1 MYIVKNNLTNIK
13 CNSTFNGV
21 GEYKSIFKYF
31 NIKKKKKERATNLSK
46 TRLSEANSTN
56 LMRQLGSLKETFNT

>member
-1 MYIVKNNLTNIK
+1 MVWGSIKAYLNI
-13 CNSTFNGV
+13 
-21 GEYKSIFKYF
+21 SIS
-31 NIKKKKKERATNLSK
+31 KKKKERATNLSK